1 MKRIFYFLLPLMSLL
16 PCRVG
21 AWEVN
26 FTSGLGDFTLVN
38 LDGMAVETSDVL
50 NISAKTTW
58 FQAMGGRLNGG
69 KVAMSCS
76 HREADEPTDNW
87 MITPQLTISSEDTW
101 LTWDAN
107 SVHYDLR
114 ESYEVL
120 LSTEGAETDDFETV
134 LFSIDEETYFPTHRM
149 ISLADYAGCDVYI
162 AFRHTST
169 SKYLLAVDNVFVGEL
184 SGTSLE
190 ATDQTLHS
198 SGNTGTHAV
207 TGSLRNV
214 GEALGLASIECTLD
228 DGNVLSQTFEAL
240 TLQPDE
246 EQVWNFDVPVS
257 LNEATYY
264 EVAAVDTNGE
274 RHWLLG
280 DSIFCT
286 NYPRTYLMEK
296 VTGYW
301 CNSCYTANLFLNEQK
316 ERFGDQMIEVAVQ
329 YPSNAGNDVGDLVY
343 DEFYDQITVY
353 SLPSIIYDRNLAS
366 PQSGAKDTTKLWNA
380 VIQPC
385 DGLVSIESA
394 EYDGTNISGTVRCEF
409 AYDLDN
415 SDDLYRWGFALLE
428 NKVATTATQANNS
441 TLYTDNEYYYLP
453 STILQPLYAFKHV
466 VRGTASAFE
475 GLSGSVPA
483 TIEAGESYTY
493 DYELEVPDRV
503 SDTSAGNLIIVAYVL
518 DTATGVPVNSA
529 AFTATENYPEGISP
543 APSLTQKDEDAAWY
557 TLDGRRIARPT
568 TSGLYIRSGEKVLI
582 K

>member
-1 MKRIFYFLLPLMSLL
+1 MKRFFYFLLPLMNLL
-16 PCRVG
+16 PSGAG
-21 AWEVN
+21 AWNAN
-26 FTSGLGDFTLVN
+26 FTSGLGDFTLMN

-50 NISAKTTW
+50 NISAKATW
-58 FQAMGGRLNGG
+58 FQGMGGRLNGG
-69 KVAMSCS
+69 KVALSCS

-87 MITPQLTISSEDTW
+87 MITPKLSISSENTY

-114 ESYEVL
+114 ESYEVR
-120 LSTEGAETDDFETV
+120 LSTDGAETDDFSTV
-134 LFSIDEETYFPTHRM
+134 LFSVDEETYYPSHRM

-169 SKYLLAVDNVFVGEL
+169 SKYLLAVDNIFVGEL
-184 SGTSLE
+184 SGISLE

-198 SGNTGTHAV
+198 SGNTGTHPV
-207 TGSLRNV
+207 VGSLRNV
-214 GEALGLASIECTLD
+214 GEALGLSAIECTLG
-228 DGNVLSQTFEAL
+228 DGSVLSKTFEEL
-240 TLQPDE
+240 TLQPNE
-246 EQVWNFDVPVS
+246 EQAWRFDVPVT
-257 LNEATYY
+257 LHEATYY
-264 EVAAVDTNGE
+264 EMAAIDTNGE

-280 DSIFCT
+280 DSIYCT

-343 DEFYDQITVY
+343 DEFHDRITVY
-353 SLPSIIYDRNLAS
+353 SLPSIIYDRHLAS

-394 EYDGTNISGTVRCEF
+394 EYNGATISGTVRCEF

-415 SDDLYRWGFALLE
+415 SDDLYRWGFALIE
-428 NKVATTATQANNS
+428 NKVSTTATQANNS
-441 TLYTDNEYYYLP
+441 TQYTDNEYYYLP

-483 TIEAGESYTY
+483 TLVAREGYTY
-493 DYELEVPDRV
+493 DYEFEVPDRV
-503 SDTSAGNLIIVAYVL
+503 SDTSAGNLIVVAYVL
-518 DTATGVPVNSA
+518 DTSTGVPVNSA
-529 AFTATENYPEGISP
+529 VLTATENIPEGLSP
-543 APSLTQKDEDAAWY
+543 ATSFIQKGSDASWY
-557 TLDGRRIARPT
+557 TLDGRRIARPMAP
-568 TSGLYIRSGEKVLI
+568 GLYIHSGQKVLV